1 MSRLSLDFNN
11 LKTFISEKEL
21 EAISPK
27 VLSCHEMLENG
38 QGPGSHFLGWKNP
51 DISKTVLNEINEVAQ
66 SVRELCQVFI
76 VIGVGGSYIGS
87 QAGITFLKSSFPNQL
102 CKEGL
107 PEIYFSGHNISS
119 DYHADLLEL
128 IEGRDVCLNVI
139 SKSGTTTE
147 PAIAFRLF
155 KGLIERKYGSEKAK
169 QRIII
174 TTDGK
179 QGALNALAMEQGY
192 RKFVIPDNIGGRF
205 SVLSPVGLLPMS
217 VAGIDLVE
225 LISGAST
232 GEKMYSKTST
242 NDAYRYAGF
251 RYLLYKNGMT
261 TEILSTFQPAF
272 QHFAEWWKQLAAE
285 SEGKDQKGIFPTSV
299 EFTKDLHSMGQ
310 WIQEGRRTIFETFLF
325 LENSNR
331 QLKIPSS
338 QNDTDGLNYIAG
350 RTLDQVNQKAL
361 EATAL
366 AHKDGGVPNLL
377 IKIKDRS
384 PETLGQLFY
393 FFERA
398 IAMTGYLNE
407 INPFNQP
414 GVEMYKKNMFK
425 LLNKPGY

>member
-1 MSRLSLDFNN
+1 M
-11 LKTFISEKEL
+11 
-21 EAISPK
+21 
-27 VLSCHEMLENG
+27 
-38 QGPGSHFLGWKNP
+38 
-51 DISKTVLNEINEVAQ
+51 
-66 SVRELCQVFI
+66 
-76 VIGVGGSYIGS
+76 
-87 QAGITFLKSSFPNQL
+87 
-102 CKEGL
+102 
-107 PEIYFSGHNISS
+107 
-119 DYHADLLEL
+119 
-128 IEGRDVCLNVI
+128 I

-155 KGLIERKYGSEKAK
+155 KELIERKYGSEKAK

-251 RYLLYKNGMT
+251 RNLLYKNGMT

-272 QHFAEWWKQLAAE
+272 QNFAEWWKQLAAE

-384 PETLGQLFY
+384 PESLGQLFY